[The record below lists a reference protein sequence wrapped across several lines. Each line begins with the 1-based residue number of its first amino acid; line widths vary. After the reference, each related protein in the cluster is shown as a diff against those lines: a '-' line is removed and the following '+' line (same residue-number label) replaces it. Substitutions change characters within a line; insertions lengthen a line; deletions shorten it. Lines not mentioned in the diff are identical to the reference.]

1 MDAVARGAAV
11 YLMLLVIFRIAGRR
25 TLAQMTSFDFI
36 LLLIISEAA
45 QNAMIGDDFS
55 LTNGALVVLT
65 LVGLDVLLSQVKRWS
80 PGAELWLDGQ
90 PTIIV
95 EQGQPKLDIMKR
107 ARVDE
112 KDVLAAARE
121 TQGLERMDQIKYAV
135 LETSGGISIVPFHN
149 LAAFRVNTKPP

>member
-1 MDAVARGAAV
+1 MDAIARGAAV
-11 YLMLLVIFRIAGRR
+11 YLLLMVIFRLAGRR

-36 LLLIISEAA
+36 LLLIISEAT

-55 LTNGALVVLT
+55 FTNGALVVLT
-65 LVGLDVLLSQVKRWS
+65 LVGMDVLLSHVKQWS
-80 PGAELWLDGQ
+80 PAAELWLEGT

-95 EQGQPKLDIMKR
+95 EHGRPKLDIMKR

-112 KDVLAAARE
+112 QDVLTAARQ

-135 LETSGGISIVPFHN
+135 LETSGGISIIPLDD
-149 LAAFRVNTKPP
+149 LAAFRVHTKTP

>member
-1 MDAVARGAAV
+1 MDAVVRGAAV
-11 YLMLLVIFRIAGRR
+11 YLMLLVIFRLAGRR

-36 LLLIISEAA
+36 LLLIISEAT

-55 LTNGALVVLT
+55 FTNGALVVLT
-65 LVGLDVLLSQVKRWS
+65 LIGLDVLLSHVKRWS
-80 PGAELWLDGQ
+80 PAAEIWLDGR

-95 EQGQPKLDIMKR
+95 EQGRPNYEIMNR

-135 LETSGGISIVPFHN
+135 LETSGGISIIP
-149 LAAFRVNTKPP
+149 R

>member
-1 MDAVARGAAV
+1 MDAVVRGAAV
-11 YLMLLVIFRIAGRR
+11 YLMLLVIFRLAGRR
-25 TLAQMTSFDFI
+25 TLAQMTSFDLI
-36 LLLIISEAA
+36 LLLIISEAT

-55 LTNGALVVLT
+55 FTNGALVVLT
-65 LVGLDVLLSQVKRWS
+65 LIGLDVLLSHVKRWS
-80 PGAELWLDGQ
+80 PAAEIWLDGR

-95 EQGQPKLDIMKR
+95 EQGRPNYEIMNR

-135 LETSGGISIVPFHN
+135 LETSGGISIIP
-149 LAAFRVNTKPP
+149 R